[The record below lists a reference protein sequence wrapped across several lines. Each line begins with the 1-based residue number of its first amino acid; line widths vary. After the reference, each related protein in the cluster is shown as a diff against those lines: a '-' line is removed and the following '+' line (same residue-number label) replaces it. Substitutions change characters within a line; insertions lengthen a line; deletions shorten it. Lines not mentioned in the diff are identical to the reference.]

1 MGPGMGV
8 QQRVHTV
15 TRLDSGKLL
24 IVGGLGANLWP
35 LASAE
40 IYE

>member
-1 MGPGMGV
+1 MGV
-8 QQRVHTV
+8 QRRDHTV

-24 IVGGLGANLWP
+24 IVGGLSANLWP
-35 LASAE
+35 LVSAV